1 MVTTWIPGKCIFL
14 GYTNPNIQV
23 QLTVFISVE
32 LQSSSKMLGRLPI
45 FTFFVLVPPAPG
57 SMLDKTKMVFV
68 RNCCYMSQHWIGG
81 AGGIQE
87 KKK

>member
-1 MVTTWIPGKCIFL
+1 MSATVPLALVGGFFINLENQSDKPLFWNLARRMRGEIFVT
-14 GYTNPNIQV
+14 V
-23 QLTVFISVE
+23 QQ

-68 RNCCYMSQHWIGG
+68 RNCCYMSQH
-81 AGGIQE
+81 
-87 KKK
+87 